1 MLLHPQWRIG
11 VGLRKTCVNVEVCDW
26 MVQIQKVNWSQTDR
40 RGGKRTTWKTDEQTG
55 RKQRSINRE

>member
-1 MLLHPQWRIG
+1 MLVHPKRRIG
-11 VGLRKTCVNVEVCDW
+11 VGLRKACVNVKACDW

-40 RGGKRTTWKTDEQTG
+40 RRGKRTWKTDEQTA